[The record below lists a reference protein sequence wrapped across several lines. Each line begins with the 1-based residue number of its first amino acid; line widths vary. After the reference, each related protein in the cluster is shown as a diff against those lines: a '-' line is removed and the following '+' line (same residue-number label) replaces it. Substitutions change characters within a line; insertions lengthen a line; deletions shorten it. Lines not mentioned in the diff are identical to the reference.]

1 MLKVPIMGWPIVIVR
16 PGIYTGLEGGGVDPR
31 YFVVLR
37 SLTLLG
43 NEARPCSPLWLLL
56 AVQETQAVCATYLIS
71 NFFED

>member
-1 MLKVPIMGWPIVIVR
+1 MMGWPTVIIR
-16 PGIYTGLEGGGVDPR
+16 PGIFTGPEGGGVDPR

-56 AVQETQAVCATYLIS
+56 AVQETQAVCATNLIS